1 MRKFLFFEAAQ
12 VGFSAG
18 DEDEGGL
25 FDGFVAPGGPAFGG
39 GLFVLIDAAIDAL
52 GAEAVG

>member
-1 MRKFLFFEAAQ
+1 MREFLFFEAAQ
-12 VGFSAG
+12 VDFGAG

-52 GAEAVG
+52 GAEEVG